1 MCRTWL
7 ILVLVKVVVRCMRAG
22 THVNNPAL
30 GYYKAREI
38 VWEPRSSL
46 GMLSVDGELVAC
58 GKVRYDM
65 LHTK

>member
-1 MCRTWL
+1 
-7 ILVLVKVVVRCMRAG
+7 MRAG

>member
-1 MCRTWL
+1 MSRESKRQSCPSR
-7 ILVLVKVVVRCMRAG
+7 VLAG

-58 GKVRYDM
+58 GKVGSHDGLRV
-65 LHTK
+65 LPAQ

>member
-1 MCRTWL
+1 ML
-7 ILVLVKVVVRCMRAG
+7 HVPPPKPSALKSVAAG
-22 THVNNPAL
+22 NHVNNPAL

-58 GKVRYDM
+58 GKVK
-65 LHTK
+65 HSQEF